1 MKNFDRWGKEL
12 GNVRQVGRLD
22 INKVKTIM
30 PNGRDSRDGGENS
43 GNVLESGDR

>member
-1 MKNFDRWGKEL
+1 M

-30 PNGRDSRDGGENS
+30 PNGCDSRDGGENL
-43 GNVLESGDR
+43 GNVLEPGNR